1 MFHPVGRCGLAA
13 QKPSPQSPKRA
24 RCPHSRLK
32 KRLFNNQAFN
42 NGPLGQRS
50 LPEEAAFYFHLLFL
64 PVHPNASSAPSATA
78 QSPINAYSEND
89 ALFGTATSTRSDPR
103 VK

>member
-50 LPEEAAFYFHLLFL
+50 LPEEAT
-64 PVHPNASSAPSATA
+64 SSFSSTSMFDVGRSMFDVPSPSN
-78 QSPINAYSEND
+78 Q
-89 ALFGTATSTRSDPR
+89 
-103 VK
+103 